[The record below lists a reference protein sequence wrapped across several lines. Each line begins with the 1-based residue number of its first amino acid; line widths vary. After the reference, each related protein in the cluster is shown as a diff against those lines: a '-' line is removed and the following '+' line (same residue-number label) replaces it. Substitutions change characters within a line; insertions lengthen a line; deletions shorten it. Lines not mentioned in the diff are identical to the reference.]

1 MTAEENVYEE
11 IPANPT
17 HSNRDVIPEYLRI
30 SETNHYENEAG
41 FVNEY
46 EALEDN
52 SNAGEKQYTKLATPK

>member
-1 MTAEENVYEE
+1 MAEDNVYEE

-46 EALEDN
+46 EALEDDSN
-52 SNAGEKQYTKLATPK
+52 STETPYTKLATAK